1 MLSFSLG
8 PIALPVGPVLMLVA
22 AVLASMV
29 AEWVARHQA
38 KQTVVDRAD
47 ADTLGNDAAA
57 GPAASPA
64 PRRVAAG
71 DAITASV
78 LLGLLAARL
87 GHLALNWQA
96 YAESPASV
104 IDIRD
109 GGWNLWIGLAVG
121 LAWLLRLGWRAPTQR
136 PALAAGAAVGLVIW
150 SMGLLMQQRAAPAGY
165 PEVSLV
171 ALKDATPATL
181 AQAARGRPVVVNLW
195 ASWCGPCRVEMP
207 DLAEAQRRH
216 PDIGFLFVN
225 QGESADKVQ
234 AFLARSGLALDEVWL
249 DQGSSLGRA
258 IRSPGLPTTVFLDAQ
273 GRQVDAHFGV
283 LSAASL
289 QAKVEALRRRS
300 AGR

>member
-1 MLSFSLG
+1 MLSLSIG
-8 PIALPVGPVLMLVA
+8 PIALPVGPVLLLVA
-22 AVLASMV
+22 SVLASMV
-29 AEWVARHQA
+29 AEWVARNAA
-38 KQTVVDRAD
+38 KPAAVAGADGVRKDAEPVPAD
-47 ADTLGNDAAA
+47 A
-57 GPAASPA
+57 PA

-87 GHLALNWQA
+87 GHLALYWQA
-96 YAESPASV
+96 YADSPASV

-109 GGWNLWIGLAVG
+109 GGWNLWIGLAFG
-121 LAWLLRLGWRAPTQR
+121 MAWLLRLGWRAPALW
-136 PALAAGAAVGLVIW
+136 PALAAGASVGLVIW
-150 SMGLLMQQRAAPAGY
+150 GMGLLMQQRAAPAGY
-165 PEVSLV
+165 PEVALV
-171 ALKDATPATL
+171 ALKDGQPATL

-216 PDIGFLFVN
+216 PDVAFLFVN
-225 QGESADKVQ
+225 QGESAEKVQ

-249 DQGSSLGRA
+249 DQGSSLGRT

-289 QAKVEALRRRS
+289 QTRVEALRRRS

>member
-1 MLSFSLG
+1 MLSLSLG
-8 PIALPVGPVLMLVA
+8 PIALPVGPVLLLVA
-22 AVLASMV
+22 SVLASMV
-29 AEWVARHQA
+29 AEWVARNAA
-38 KQTVVDRAD
+38 KPAAVAGADGVRKDAEPVPAD
-47 ADTLGNDAAA
+47 A
-57 GPAASPA
+57 PA

-96 YAESPASV
+96 YAANLASV

-109 GGWNLWIGLAVG
+109 GGWNLWIGLAFG
-121 LAWLLRLGWRAPTQR
+121 MAWLLRLGWRARTQR
-136 PALAAGAAVGLVIW
+136 SALATGAAVGLVIW
-150 SMGLLMQQRAAPAGY
+150 GMGLLMQQRAVPAGY
-165 PEVSLV
+165 PEVALV
-171 ALKDATPATL
+171 ALKDGQPATL
-181 AQAARGRPVVVNLW
+181 AQAARGRPVVINLW

-225 QGESADKVQ
+225 QGESAEKVQ

-249 DQGSSLGRA
+249 DQGSRLGQA

-289 QAKVEALRRRS
+289 QTRVEALRQVSKR
-300 AGR
+300 

>member
-1 MLSFSLG
+1 MLSLSLG
-8 PIALPVGPVLMLVA
+8 PIALPVGPVLLLVA
-22 AVLASMV
+22 SVLASMV
-29 AEWVARHQA
+29 AEWVARNAA
-38 KQTVVDRAD
+38 KPAAVDGADGVRNDAEPAPAD
-47 ADTLGNDAAA
+47 A
-57 GPAASPA
+57 PA

-87 GHLALNWQA
+87 GHLTLNWQA
-96 YAESPASV
+96 YADSPGSV

-109 GGWNLWIGLAVG
+109 GGWNLLIGLAAG
-121 LAWLLRLGWRAPTQR
+121 LAWLLRLGWRTPTQR
-136 PALAAGAAVGLVIW
+136 PALAAGAVVGLVIW
-150 SMGLLMQQRAAPAGY
+150 GLGLLMQQRAAPVGY
-165 PEVSLV
+165 PEVALV
-171 ALKDATPATL
+171 ALKDGQPATL

-207 DLAEAQRRH
+207 DLADAQRRH
-216 PDIGFLFVN
+216 PDIGLLFVN
-225 QGESADKVQ
+225 QGESAEKVQ
-234 AFLARSGLALDEVWL
+234 AFLTRSGLALDEVWL

-289 QAKVEALRRRS
+289 QTRVEALRRRS

>member
-47 ADTLGNDAAA
+47 ADTLGNDATA
-57 GPAASPA
+57 GPAESPA

-87 GHLALNWQA
+87 GHLTLNWQA
-96 YAESPASV
+96 YADNPASV
-104 IDIRD
+104 IDLRD

-136 PALAAGAAVGLVIW
+136 PALAAGAVVGLVIW
-150 SMGLLMQQRAAPAGY
+150 GMGLLMQQRAVPAG
-165 PEVSLV
+165 
-171 ALKDATPATL
+171 
-181 AQAARGRPVVVNLW
+181 
-195 ASWCGPCRVEMP
+195 
-207 DLAEAQRRH
+207 
-216 PDIGFLFVN
+216 
-225 QGESADKVQ
+225 
-234 AFLARSGLALDEVWL
+234 
-249 DQGSSLGRA
+249 
-258 IRSPGLPTTVFLDAQ
+258 
-273 GRQVDAHFGV
+273 
-283 LSAASL
+283 
-289 QAKVEALRRRS
+289 
-300 AGR
+300 

>member
-38 KQTVVDRAD
+38 KQAVVDRVDGAGND
-47 ADTLGNDAAA
+47 DATASADT
-57 GPAASPA
+57 PA

-87 GHLALNWQA
+87 GHLALNGQA
-96 YAESPASV
+96 YADNPASV
-104 IDIRD
+104 IDVRD
-109 GGWNLWIGLAVG
+109 GGWNLLIGLATG

-150 SMGLLMQQRAAPAGY
+150 GMGLLMQQRAAPAGY
-165 PEVSLV
+165 PDVALV
-171 ALKDATPATL
+171 ALKDAQPAKL
-181 AQAARGRPVVVNLW
+181 AQAARGRPAVVNLW

-207 DLAEAQRRH
+207 DLAEAQVRY
-216 PDIGFLFVN
+216 PDVAFLFVN
-225 QGESADKVQ
+225 QGESTDKVQ
-234 AFLARSGLALDEVWL
+234 AFLTRSGLALDEVWL

-258 IRSPGLPTTVFLDAQ
+258 IRSPGLPTTLFLDAQ

-289 QAKVEALRRRS
+289 QARVEALRRRS
-300 AGR
+300 AAH